1 MASGVKIDARDKD
14 GQTPLHYVG
23 TAEIAKVLLQ
33 AGAKVNTR
41 SENGETPLHI
51 AAKKENATNDPAKV
65 AKVLLKAG
73 ANAKAKNKNG
83 KTPFEVAKRGGR
95 LKGTDAYWLLNDAQ
109 YD

>member
-1 MASGVKIDARDKD
+1 MFHKFYSE
-14 GQTPLHYVG
+14 
-23 TAEIAKVLLQ
+23 EIVWISS
-33 AGAKVNTR
+33 R
-41 SENGETPLHI
+41 SRSGETPLHEAETAEI
-51 AAKKENATNDPAKV
+51 